1 MKKAIFILFT
11 CFITLFA
18 DNHLYSQLPPGNLD
32 YSQCPMFVCFG
43 FDDNA
48 YVEGMTWFANLARD
62 KVNPAGSNNPVTYDG
77 SPVRATFFIT
87 AGFGHDDYFVNVG
100 GQTKEQVI
108 QAWKSFY
115 NDGHEIA
122 NHSWNHPHGS
132 TLSKEEW
139 KQQITTANDFLVAN
153 IGIPANEIR
162 GFRTPYLE
170 YSTNTMN
177 AVKELGFTYDCSIEF
192 GYDGWVPIAPDSG
205 YWNGMT
211 DPKTH
216 MKLFWPHTLDNGSPP
231 GHSAVGNPTVA
242 GLWEVPV
249 YTYLKQDN
257 SGVATG
263 FDFNLWKLMDK
274 SDFFETLK
282 HNFDLRRQ
290 GNRNPITIN
299 AHTDYYTQHNADANT
314 EFTKATW
321 EQRQD
326 AIEEFLDYV
335 LQFPETRIVS
345 FYDMLT
351 WMKNPVAIGPTEV
364 TDKLSVVNRPGIEV
378 GIVSCNMILFTIPS
392 AGYYTFA
399 VNDCKGRT
407 LRQLSQWY
415 NAGKRYISINPPIPD
430 GVYIIR
436 IHSGKQNTVKKAIL
450 AK

>member
-1 MKKAIFILFT
+1 LMGLT
-11 CFITLFA
+11 NLFA
-18 DNHLYSQLPPGNLD
+18 DNHPYSQLPPGDLD
-32 YSQCPMFVCFG
+32 YSECPMFVCFG

-48 YVEGMTWFANLARD
+48 YVEGMKWFADLVRD
-62 KVNPAGSNNPVTYDG
+62 KVNPADSNNPATYDG

-87 AGFGHDDYFVNVG
+87 AGFGHEDYFVNAG

-108 QAWKSFY
+108 QAWKGFY
-115 NDGHEIA
+115 DDGHEIA

-132 TLSKEEW
+132 ALSKEEW
-139 KQQITTANDFLVAN
+139 KQQVSTANDFLVAN
-153 IGIPANEIR
+153 IGISANEIQ

-170 YSTNTMN
+170 YSANTMD
-177 AVKELGFTYDCSIEF
+177 AIKELGFTYDCSIEF
-192 GYDGWVPIAPDSG
+192 GYNGWVPIEPDSG

-249 YTYLKQDN
+249 YTCLKQDN
-257 SGVATG
+257 SGVVTG
-263 FDFNLWKLMDK
+263 FDFNLWKIMDK
-274 SDFFETLK
+274 NEFLETLK

-290 GNRNPITIN
+290 GNRNPLSIN
-299 AHTDYYTQHNADANT
+299 THTDYYTQYNTDANT

-321 EQRQD
+321 AQRQD

-345 FYDMLT
+345 FSDMLK
-351 WMKNPVAIGPTEV
+351 WMKDPVAIGPTAITGKTPDIDIAEINA
-364 TDKLSVVNRPGIEV
+364 K
-378 GIVSCNMILFTIPS
+378 IVSGNRIMFTIPFDGLYS
-392 AGYYTFA
+392 ITLI
-399 VNDCKGRT
+399 NLEGRT
-407 LRQLSQWY
+407 VMQQSQWHDSEE
-415 NAGKRYISINPPIPD
+415 GYIFFDSPIP
-430 GVYIIR
+430 GGIYMVRFNCGNQIIM
-436 IHSGKQNTVKKAIL
+436 KKAIL